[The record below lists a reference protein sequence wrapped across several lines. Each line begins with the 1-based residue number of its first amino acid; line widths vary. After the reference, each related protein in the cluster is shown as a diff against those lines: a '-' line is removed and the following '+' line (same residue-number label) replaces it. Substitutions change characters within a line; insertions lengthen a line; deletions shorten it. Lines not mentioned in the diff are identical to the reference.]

1 MAFGTLVENGY
12 LMPGMPLMDA
22 KRKWRA
28 TVRADGSLLSECG
41 QAGSIHRLGSLL
53 QNRPT
58 CNGWTFWHYELE
70 GALKP
75 IDAMRQTWLLAT
87 QP

>member
-1 MAFGTLVENGY
+1 MARDGARGRLAPVR
-12 LMPGMPLMDA
+12 M
-22 KRKWRA
+22 RA
-28 TVRADGSLLSECG
+28 GGVDPPA
-41 QAGSIHRLGSLL
+41 GSLL